1 MGSHAWVF
9 TELRHNL
16 ASKMSWTWRG
26 FWRDDPV
33 FRFKNESFFQTGRHK
48 ESKMIKSLDV
58 FNLIIMRVKKIM
70 KMVNLKPVSA
80 QLKPIQAAII
90 IDHTKN
96 ITFLNRILPSRTTIL
111 PS

>member
-33 FRFKNESFFQTGRHK
+33 FRH
-48 ESKMIKSLDV
+48 V
-58 FNLIIMRVKKIM
+58 FTDIYL
-70 KMVNLKPVSA
+70 
-80 QLKPIQAAII
+80 Q
-90 IDHTKN
+90 
-96 ITFLNRILPSRTTIL
+96 
-111 PS
+111 